1 MQIPLI
7 ALSTHSDGNSAS
19 LVIVGST
26 GLLGQALRSEAC
38 KRGYQVYGLARSG
51 ADVNL
56 DILDTQELLD
66 ALGHVRPKYIINAAA
81 LINLDE
87 CERNPARAHE
97 INALAV
103 KNIANYCQKYDVK
116 LVQISTD
123 HYFSGDGQ
131 ALHNEQA
138 EVQLLNAYAKSKYE
152 GELFAQSVPN
162 SLILRTNIVGFRGW
176 VGRPTFVEWAITAL
190 SEGSP
195 LTLFDDF
202 FTSSIHVRAFS
213 DSLFDLIDKNALG
226 IFNLAAREVASKADF
241 LLKLAHQLELSV
253 SGCTFGSVHSVG
265 GVLRADSLGLDVSK
279 AETILG
285 YPLPKM
291 DEVIAELAREYRE
304 RLNAIR

>member
-7 ALSTHSDGNSAS
+7 ALSSHSDRNSAP

-56 DILDTQELLD
+56 DIQDTQKLLE

-87 CERNPARAHE
+87 CERNPAHAHE

-103 KNIANYCQKYDVK
+103 KNIANYCQKHDVK

-123 HYFSGDGQ
+123 HYFSGDGEV
-131 ALHNEQA
+131 LHDEQA
-138 EVQLLNAYAKSKYE
+138 EVQLLNTYAKSKYE
-152 GELFAQSVPN
+152 GELFAQSAPN

-176 VGRPTFVEWAITAL
+176 IGRPTFVEWAIAAL

-195 LTLFDDF
+195 VTLFDDF
-202 FTSSIHVRAFS
+202 FTSSIHVKAFAG
-213 DSLFDLIDKNALG
+213 SLFDLIDKNASG
-226 IFNLAAREVASKADF
+226 IFNLAAREVVSKADF
-241 LLKLAHQLELSV
+241 LLKLAHQLELPV
-253 SGCTFGSVHSVG
+253 AGCTFGSVHSVG
-265 GVLRADSLGLDVSK
+265 GVLRADSLGLDVLK

>member
-1 MQIPLI
+1 M
-7 ALSTHSDGNSAS
+7 
-19 LVIVGST
+19 IVGST
-26 GLLGQALRSEAC
+26 GLLGQALRSEAG

-51 ADVNL
+51 TDINL
-56 DILDTQELLD
+56 DIQDTQKLLE

-103 KNIANYCQKYDVK
+103 KNMVNYCQKYDVK

-123 HYFSGDGQ
+123 HYFSGDGKV
-131 ALHNEQA
+131 LHDEQA
-138 EVQLLNAYAKSKYE
+138 EVQLLNTYAKSKHE
-152 GELFAQSVPN
+152 GELFAQSAPN

-176 VGRPTFVEWAITAL
+176 TGRPTFVEWAIAAL

-195 LTLFDDF
+195 VTLFDDF
-202 FTSSIHVRAFS
+202 FTSSIHVKAFAG
-213 DSLFDLIDKNALG
+213 SLFDLIDKNASG

-241 LLKLAHQLELSV
+241 LLKLAHQLELPV
-253 SGCTFGSVHSVG
+253 SGCTFVSVHSVG

-279 AETILG
+279 AETLLG

>member
-1 MQIPLI
+1 LQIPLI
-7 ALSTHSDGNSAS
+7 ALSTHSDGNSAP

-56 DILDTQELLD
+56 DIQDTQKLLD
-66 ALGHVRPKYIINAAA
+66 ALGDLRPKYIINAAA

-103 KNIANYCQKYDVK
+103 RNIANYCQKHDVK
-116 LVQISTD
+116 LAQISTD
-123 HYFSGDGQ
+123 HYFSGDGEG
-131 ALHNEQA
+131 LHDEEA

-152 GELFAQSVPN
+152 GEFFAQIAPN

-176 VGRPTFVEWAITAL
+176 IGRPTFVEWAIAAL

-195 LTLFDDF
+195 VTVFDDF
-202 FTSSIHVRAFS
+202 FTSSIHVQAFAG
-213 DSLFDLIDKNALG
+213 SLFDLIDKNASG

>member
-1 MQIPLI
+1 L
-7 ALSTHSDGNSAS
+7 
-19 LVIVGST
+19 
-26 GLLGQALRSEAC
+26 E
-38 KRGYQVYGLARSG
+38 
-51 ADVNL
+51 
-56 DILDTQELLD
+56 

-103 KNIANYCQKYDVK
+103 KNIANYCQKHDVK

-123 HYFSGDGQ
+123 HYFSGDGEV
-131 ALHNEQA
+131 LHDEQA
-138 EVQLLNAYAKSKYE
+138 EVQLLNTYAKSKHE
-152 GELFAQSVPN
+152 GELFAQSAPN

-176 VGRPTFVEWAITAL
+176 IGRPTFVEWAIAAL

-195 LTLFDDF
+195 VTLFDDF
-202 FTSSIHVRAFS
+202 FTSSIHVKAFAG
-213 DSLFDLIDKNALG
+213 SLFDLIDKNASG

-241 LLKLAHQLELSV
+241 LLKLAHQLELPV
-253 SGCTFGSVHSVG
+253 SGCIFGSVHSVG

>member
-1 MQIPLI
+1 
-7 ALSTHSDGNSAS
+7 
-19 LVIVGST
+19 VIVGST
-26 GLLGQALRSEAC
+26 GLLGQALRSEAYR
-38 KRGYQVYGLARSG
+38 RGYQVFGLARSG

-56 DILDTQELLD
+56 DIQDTQKLLE
-66 ALGHVRPKYIINAAA
+66 ALGHVQPKYIINAAA

-103 KNIANYCQKYDVK
+103 KNIANYCQKHDVK

-123 HYFSGDGQ
+123 HYFSGDGEV
-131 ALHNEQA
+131 LHDEQA
-138 EVQLLNAYAKSKYE
+138 EVQLLNTYAKSKHE
-152 GELFAQSVPN
+152 GELFAQSAPN

-176 VGRPTFVEWAITAL
+176 IGRPTFVEWAIKAL
-190 SEGSP
+190 YEGSP
-195 LTLFDDF
+195 VTLFDDF
-202 FTSSIHVRAFS
+202 FTSSIHVKAFAG
-213 DSLFDLIDKNALG
+213 SLFDLIDKNASG

-241 LLKLAHQLELSV
+241 LLKLAHQLALPV

>member
-1 MQIPLI
+1 M
-7 ALSTHSDGNSAS
+7 
-19 LVIVGST
+19 IVGST
-26 GLLGQALRSEAC
+26 GLLGQALRSEAY

-56 DILDTQELLD
+56 DIQDTQKLLE

-103 KNIANYCQKYDVK
+103 KNIANYCQKHDVK

-123 HYFSGDGQ
+123 HYFSGDGEV
-131 ALHNEQA
+131 LHDEQA
-138 EVQLLNAYAKSKYE
+138 EVQLLNTYAKSKHE
-152 GELFAQSVPN
+152 GELFAQSAPN

-176 VGRPTFVEWAITAL
+176 IGRPTFVEWAIAAL

-195 LTLFDDF
+195 VTLFDDF
-202 FTSSIHVRAFS
+202 FTSSIHVKAFAG
-213 DSLFDLIDKNALG
+213 SLFDLIDKNASG

-241 LLKLAHQLELSV
+241 LLKLAHQLELPV
-253 SGCTFGSVHSVG
+253 SGCIFGSVHSVG